1 MPEHQHF
8 LTRLGLDGDADART
22 IRRAYAR
29 ELKQIDQERDAAGFQ
44 ALREA
49 YEAALSWSECR
60 VAAEAAPGHGAHPLP
75 ATPDYGAARV
85 AVPVRVPEAAPVST
99 DPMPAPADPTPA
111 TTDPTPAPAEPT
123 PAPAD
128 PAPAA
133 TDPTPAPQV
142 SVDECLPAP
151 LAQGGVNPNQLA
163 QAALQTFR
171 AACADLLQGQQARQ
185 ESTWRDA
192 LRRCL
197 DDEAMEN
204 IAARGIFEAR
214 IAAGLAHGWA
224 AGNEILFGA
233 ACSVFNWAEDRRR
246 LLRFGHD
253 GTVLDRALE
262 ERDMFNAIPE
272 LEKEAQRTVIARLRD
287 ARPPTREE
295 LRRDRFHFER
305 LTARFP
311 TMMALL
317 VDANHLQQWRR
328 SYAQM
333 SEPQGDEQPRAAGI
347 GRWRRFAG
355 HPIVLALSGAGTIA
369 VVLALSALLRLASNL
384 LDSPPDAAASA
395 SSNPPALSAPA
406 NPSGERDQPP
416 TQERM
421 AEMKARI
428 QYTPSRYTAGT
439 KLQVKYQ
446 VSLDEERH
454 VVRVYKVSGSG
465 NLLFDEAVAKAILD
479 TPPFPKNTMRE
490 FRFSCAYVG
499 EFGPTA
505 AEPDGG
511 EHGG

>member
-1 MPEHQHF
+1 M
-8 LTRLGLDGDADART
+8 
-22 IRRAYAR
+22 
-29 ELKQIDQERDAAGFQ
+29 
-44 ALREA
+44 
-49 YEAALSWSECR
+49 
-60 VAAEAAPGHGAHPLP
+60 
-75 ATPDYGAARV
+75 
-85 AVPVRVPEAAPVST
+85 
-99 DPMPAPADPTPA
+99 
-111 TTDPTPAPAEPT
+111 
-123 PAPAD
+123 
-128 PAPAA
+128 
-133 TDPTPAPQV
+133 
-142 SVDECLPAP
+142 
-151 LAQGGVNPNQLA
+151 
-163 QAALQTFR
+163 QTFR
-171 AACADLLQGQQARQ
+171 AACADLLQGQRARQ

-272 LEKEAQRTVIARLRD
+272 LEKEAQRAVMARLRD

-333 SEPQGDEQPRAAGI
+333 SEPQGEQPRAAGI

-428 QYTPSRYTAGT
+428 QYIPSRYTAGT

-499 EFGPTA
+499 EFGATA
-505 AEPDGG
+505 PEPDGG

>member
-1 MPEHQHF
+1 MSERQHF
-8 LTRLGLDGDADART
+8 LTRLGLDGDADARA

-60 VAAEAAPGHGAHPLP
+60 AAAGAAPGHGARPP
-75 ATPDYGAARV
+75 QATPGYGAARV
-85 AVPVRVPEAAPVST
+85 AVSLRSTGAARVPT
-99 DPMPAPADPTPA
+99 
-111 TTDPTPAPAEPT
+111 
-123 PAPAD
+123 D

-133 TDPTPAPQV
+133 QAGV
-142 SVDECLPAP
+142 ELNRPAP

-163 QAALQTFR
+163 EAALQTFR

-185 ESTWRDA
+185 ESMWSDA

-197 DDEAMEN
+197 GDEAMEN
-204 IAARGIFEAR
+204 IAARRIVEAR
-214 IAAGLAHGWA
+214 IAAGLAHGWT

-246 LLRFGHD
+246 LQQFGHD
-253 GTVLDRALE
+253 GALLDRVIE
-262 ERDMFNAIPE
+262 ERDMLNATPE
-272 LEKEAQRTVIARLRD
+272 PEKEAQRIVLAKLRD
-287 ARPPTREE
+287 ARPPTGEE
-295 LRRDRFHFER
+295 LRRDRFYFER
-305 LTARFP
+305 LTVRFP

-333 SEPQGDEQPRAAGI
+333 PEPTLDEQTCAAGI
-347 GRWRRFAG
+347 GRLRRFAG
-355 HPIVLALSGAGTIA
+355 HPIVLALSGVGTIA
-369 VVLALSALLRLASNL
+369 IVLALSALLRLASNL
-384 LDSPPDAAASA
+384 LDSSPDAAAPA
-395 SSNPPALSAPA
+395 PSNPPALSAPA
-406 NPSGERDQPP
+406 KPTGERDRPP

-428 QYTPSRYTAGT
+428 LYIPSRYAVGT

-446 VSLDEERH
+446 VFLDDERH

-499 EFGPTA
+499 EFGS
-505 AEPDGG
+505 AEAELDGG